1 MRSVLHRETQKKE
14 RHLQTISVNLKPIEM
29 FTIMHSFYK
38 FDNRKGE
45 NVFFLAV
52 QNIQFFGTQ
61 IFERSLKGISKVE
74 TKTNSSLDR
83 NLRRLISL
91 GPWDSRFTPRIRA
104 AYEPL

>member
-1 MRSVLHRETQKKE
+1 MRSVLHRETQKKQ

-29 FTIMHSFYK
+29 FMIMHFFYK
-38 FDNRKGE
+38 FDKGE

-52 QNIQFFGTQ
+52 QNIQFFGAQ
-61 IFERSLKGISKVE
+61 IFERSLKAISKVE
-74 TKTNSSLDR
+74 TKANSSLDR

-91 GPWDSRFTPRIRA
+91 GPWDSRFTPRIRV